1 MKVED
6 LKFTKELKENWL
18 SALKSGK
25 YIQDSGQL
33 KTQNGH
39 CCLGVLA
46 EIHPDLQI
54 TESGQNCLINN
65 GKNDVGYRP
74 FSTLLTEKAYQD
86 IYRENDNS
94 CDKIGIKDFSTVI
107 PLIEKLPTVD

>member
-1 MKVED
+1 MELED

-25 YIQDSGQL
+25 YKQVNGQL
-33 KTQNGH
+33 KYYEGH

-46 EIHPDLQI
+46 EIHPDLSI
-54 TESGQNCLINN
+54 DGD
-65 GKNDVGYRP
+65 GKRCVFYGKVEGYEP
-74 FSTLLTEKAYQD
+74 FEKILTSETVNELYE
-86 IYRENDNS
+86 ENDKSYRGGRN
-94 CDKIGIKDFSTVI
+94 DYSTVI